1 MDAVLQAIVVGIVQ
15 GLTEFL
21 PVSSSAHLILV
32 PRVLGWQNEFIL
44 SAAFDA
50 TLHLGTLVALI
61 AYFWRDLWRYFGAF
75 LRLLRDRSIAG
86 DDRGDTDKKVALLLA
101 LSVIPG
107 ALIGVLLESFVDTF
121 FREQLLVV
129 CALLVVGA
137 AILFIAERAARHTHE
152 MEELTPMQALGIGL
166 AQALAL
172 FPGISRSGITISA
185 GLFLG
190 LKREAAARFSFL
202 MATPIVAGAGL
213 WKLREL
219 VGGGAGTFDGAAL
232 IAGLVAAAIS
242 GLIAIW
248 VLLAYLR
255 RASTDVFGIYRVGAA
270 IVFAVLVLA
279 R

>member
-1 MDAVLQAIVVGIVQ
+1 MDTVFQAIVIGIVQ

-32 PRVLGWQNEFIL
+32 PRVLGWNDGFIL
-44 SAAFDA
+44 SPTFDV
-50 TLHLGTLVALI
+50 TLHLGTLVALL
-61 AYFWRDLWRYFGAF
+61 AYFWRDLWRYLLAF
-75 LRLLRDRSIAG
+75 LLVLRDRRVGA
-86 DDRGDTDKKVALLLA
+86 DPDRRMAMLLLA
-101 LSVIPG
+101 SVIPG
-107 ALIGVLLESFVDTF
+107 ALFGVLLEDFVDTF

-137 AILFIAERAARHTHE
+137 AILFVAERAARHTRE
-152 MEELTPMQALGIGL
+152 MTDLRMTDALGIGL

-185 GLFLG
+185 GLFMG

-202 MATPIVAGAGL
+202 MSAPIIAGAGL

-219 VGGGAGTFDGAAL
+219 ASGGAGAFDPLVLVAGL
-232 IAGLVAAAIS
+232 IAAAVS

-248 VLLAYLR
+248 FLLAYLR
-255 RASTDVFGIYRVGAA
+255 RASTDIFGLYRVVAA
-270 IVFAVLVLA
+270 AVFAALLLA

>member
-1 MDAVLQAIVVGIVQ
+1 MDAILQAITVGIVQ

-61 AYFWRDLWRYFGAF
+61 AYFGRDLWRYSVAF

-86 DDRGDTDKKVALLLA
+86 DADKKVALLLA

-107 ALIGVLLESFVDTF
+107 ALIGVLLEDFVDTF

-152 MEELTPMQALGIGL
+152 MEELTTTQALGIGL
-166 AQALAL
+166 AQAFAL

-185 GLFLG
+185 ALFLG

-219 VGGGAGTFDGAAL
+219 VGGGVGTFDGAAL
-232 IAGLVAAAIS
+232 VAGLIAAAVS

-248 VLLAYLR
+248 FLLAYLR

>member
-1 MDAVLQAIVVGIVQ
+1 MDVIVQAIVIGVVQ

-32 PRVLGWQNEFIL
+32 PRVLGWNDPFIL
-44 SAAFDA
+44 SPAFDA

-61 AYFWRDLWRYFGAF
+61 AYFWRDLWRYFVAF
-75 LRLLRDRSIAG
+75 LRLVRDRSIAG
-86 DDRGDTDKKVALLLA
+86 DSDRKVALLLA
-101 LSVIPG
+101 ISIIPG
-107 ALIGVLLESFVDTF
+107 ALLGIGLESFIDTF

-137 AILFIAERAARHTHE
+137 AILFVAERAARHTHE
-152 MEELTPMQALGIGL
+152 MEELTAVQAMGIGL
-166 AQALAL
+166 AQAFAL

-219 VGGGAGTFDGAAL
+219 VGGAAGAFDGAAL
-232 IAGLVAAAIS
+232 IAGLIAAAIS

-248 VLLAYLR
+248 FLLAYLR
-255 RASTDVFGIYRVGAA
+255 RASTDLFGLYRVGAA
-270 IVFAVLVLA
+270 IVFAGLVLA

>member
-1 MDAVLQAIVVGIVQ
+1 MDTILQAVVIGIVQ

-32 PRVLGWQNEFIL
+32 PRVLGWDNAFIL
-44 SAAFDA
+44 SPAFDA
-50 TLHLGTLVALI
+50 TLHLGTLVALVV
-61 AYFWRDLWRYFGAF
+61 YFWRDLWRYFVAF
-75 LRLLRDRSIAG
+75 LRLLRDRTVG
-86 DDRGDTDKKVALLLA
+86 TDVDKKVALLLA
-101 LSVIPG
+101 ISVIPG
-107 ALIGVLLESFVDTF
+107 AILGVGLESFVDTF

-137 AILFIAERAARHTHE
+137 VILFFAERAARHTHD
-152 MEELTPMQALGIGL
+152 MEALTPMQALGIGL

-202 MATPIVAGAGL
+202 MATPIIAGAGL

-219 VGGGAGTFDGAAL
+219 LNGSAGSFDGAAL
-232 IAGLVAAAIS
+232 AAGMIAAAIS
-242 GLIAIW
+242 GLVAIW
-248 VLLAYLR
+248 FLIAYLR
-255 RASTDVFGIYRVGAA
+255 RASTDVFGLYRVAAA
-270 IVFAVLVLA
+270 IVFGALIIL

>member
-1 MDAVLQAIVVGIVQ
+1 MDVIVQAIVVGVVQ

-32 PRVLGWQNEFIL
+32 PRVLGWDNAFIL
-44 SAAFDA
+44 SPAFDA

-61 AYFWRDLWRYFGAF
+61 AYFWRDLWRYFVAF
-75 LRLLRDRSIAG
+75 LRLVRDRTIAG
-86 DDRGDTDKKVALLLA
+86 DTDRKVALLLA
-101 LSVIPG
+101 ISIIPG
-107 ALIGVLLESFVDTF
+107 AVLGVGLEGFVDTF

-137 AILFIAERAARHTHE
+137 VVLFVAERIARHTRE
-152 MEELTPMQALGIGL
+152 IDELRPAEALGIGL
-166 AQALAL
+166 AQAFAL

-190 LKREAAARFSFL
+190 LKRDAAARFSFL
-202 MATPIVAGAGL
+202 MATPIIAGAGL

-219 VGGGAGTFDGAAL
+219 VGDGAVAFNGAAL
-232 IAGLVAAAIS
+232 AAGLIAAAIS
-242 GLIAIW
+242 GLLAIW
-248 VLLAYLR
+248 FLLAYLR
-255 RASTDVFGIYRVGAA
+255 RASTDLFGLYRVGAA
-270 IVFAVLVLA
+270 IVFGVLVLA

>member
-1 MDAVLQAIVVGIVQ
+1 MDVILQAIVVGIVQ

-32 PRVLGWQNEFIL
+32 PRVLGWNDAFIL
-44 SAAFDA
+44 SPAFDA

-61 AYFWRDLWRYFGAF
+61 AYFWRDLWRYFVAF
-75 LRLLRDRSIAG
+75 LRLLRDRAIEG
-86 DDRGDTDKKVALLLA
+86 DSDRKVALLLA
-101 LSVIPG
+101 LSIIPG
-107 ALIGVLLESFVDTF
+107 ALLGVGLENFVDTF

-152 MEELTPMQALGIGL
+152 MEELTPVQALGIGL
-166 AQALAL
+166 AQAFAL

-190 LKREAAARFSFL
+190 LKRESAARFSFL
-202 MATPIVAGAGL
+202 MSTPIIAGAGL

-232 IAGLVAAAIS
+232 AAGLIAAAIS

-248 VLLAYLR
+248 FLLAYLR
-255 RASTDVFGIYRVGAA
+255 RASTDVFGLYRVGAA
-270 IVFAVLVLA
+270 IVFGALLLA